1 MTTRGPFSKR
11 TVLAAVAASLLMVGG
26 APASAADKDDF
37 DLDWDDGEIIAIAL
51 DDRRTF
57 DTAVLVAPDGSEIAA
72 FLIDRE
78 RTDQAGNSGGTSWS
92 MGTGVAVGTGGS
104 SGVGVGVGI
113 GFPIGGGSGNDDPST
128 IRYRTEAQI
137 RVPDMTAYRAGW
149 EGWVLRIHLPKD
161 ELWTERTIELKAPE
175 PPS

>member
-1 MTTRGPFSKR
+1 MLFAG
-11 TVLAAVAASLLMVGG
+11 A
-26 APASAADKDDF
+26 APAIAADKDDF

-78 RTDQAGNSGGTSWS
+78 RTDYAGNGGSGMSWGV
-92 MGTGVAVGTGGS
+92 GTGVAVGTGGS

-113 GFPIGGGSGNDDPST
+113 GFPIGGGSTTDDPST

-137 RVPDMTAYRAGW
+137 RVPDMTEYRASW
-149 EGWVLRIHLPKD
+149 QDWVLRIHLPKD
-161 ELWTERTIELKAPE
+161 ELWTERTIELPAPE

>member
-1 MTTRGPFSKR
+1 MRRQSGTRS
-11 TVLAAVAASLLMVGG
+11 VCAAVAAVLLFVGG

-37 DLDWDDGEIIAIAL
+37 DLDWNDDAVIAIAL

-57 DTAVLVAPDGSEIAA
+57 DTAVLVAPDGTEIAA
-72 FLIDRE
+72 FQIDRE
-78 RTDQAGNSGGTSWS
+78 RETATGGNSGSGMDWG

-113 GFPIGGGSGNDDPST
+113 GFPIAGGGNADPST

-137 RVPDMTAYRAGW
+137 RVPDMPEYRANW
-149 EGWVLRIHLPKD
+149 QDWVLRIHLPKD
-161 ELWTERTIELKAPE
+161 ELWTERTIELPAPE
-175 PPS
+175 PPA